1 MLATSP
7 SRSHLRKKPIQARSR
22 QTVKSILEAT
32 DRVLRRDGYD
42 AASTNRIAQ
51 IAGYSVGSLYQYF
64 ADKESVVRTLID
76 QSLALEDE
84 LAAECLAK
92 EVSEPLGQALATLVE
107 FLLQRRW
114 MDAHVYR
121 TLESEC
127 GDLYGQ
133 PALARILE
141 AQSVLPTV
149 LQQLAIKHWAG
160 LRRDDV
166 GATLWVLTAATQAVT
181 FQSAVNPQP
190 DVTLASLVEHVGEAW
205 NRALSRPASE
215 HPLVEELAPTWQR
228 DPKASPVNA
237 LVAAHRLAELRAHRL
252 AELRA
257 LLLCSSALSDPARF
271 APAAFALAC
280 LPSLATLPA
289 SSRPGVSDEAL
300 DRELRVFASALL
312 ETCLPPAG

>member
-1 MLATSP
+1 MLATSL
-7 SRSHLRKKPIQARSR
+7 SRRYLRKKPIQARSR
-22 QTVKSILEAT
+22 QTVKSILEAA
-32 DRVLRRDGYD
+32 DRVLCRDGYD

-84 LAAECLAK
+84 LVGECLAK
-92 EVSEPLGQALATLVE
+92 AGSEPLGQALAALVE
-107 FLLQRRW
+107 FLLQSRW
-114 MDAHVYR
+114 MDAHVHR

-141 AQSVLPTV
+141 AQSVFPTA

-160 LRRDDV
+160 LRRDDL
-166 GATLWVLTAATQAVT
+166 GATLWVLMAATQAVT

-190 DVTLASLVEHVGEAW
+190 DVTLASLVDHVGKAW
-205 NRALSRPASE
+205 NRALRGPASE
-215 HPLVEELAPTWQR
+215 HPLVEELAPAWQR
-228 DPKASPVNA
+228 DPNASPVNA
-237 LVAAHRLAELRAHRL
+237 LAAAHRLAEI
-252 AELRA
+252 RA
-257 LLLCSSALSDPARF
+257 LLLRSSALSDPARF

-280 LPSLATLPA
+280 LPSLAALPA
-289 SSRPGVSDEAL
+289 SARPGVSDEAL

-312 ETCLPPAG
+312 ETCLPPTG